1 MPARSFV
8 VRLFCG
14 DVSLLHGDVQKM
26 PSDADPSDAAER
38 EDAMS
43 TVSLQSRTLHL
54 AATLTTGVVALAIA
68 LSLAAPAFAA
78 PTLLRLSTDPY
89 TNTTSQHQTEVEPDT
104 L

>member
-1 MPARSFV
+1 MSPVHMETF
-8 VRLFCG
+8 
-14 DVSLLHGDVQKM
+14 
-26 PSDADPSDAAER
+26 SDADYSGAAER

-43 TVSLQSRTLHL
+43 TLPVRSRTLRI